1 MRHSTLA
8 AAALL
13 LLGGTASAQRTVVTA
28 PNMNV
33 TATLSPAIKVGDML
47 YVSGQLGSKPGV
59 REPMDS
65 TIEGQTRQAFENIKT
80 LVEAAGVTMSNVVK
94 CTVFL
99 VKLEDFRGMN
109 SVYSTV
115 FPKDPPARS
124 TVVVAALV
132 SPQAKL
138 EAECIASLAK

>member
-8 AAALL
+8 ALALVAL
-13 LLGGTASAQRTVVTA
+13 AGTASAQRSVVTA
-28 PNMNV
+28 PSMNV
-33 TATLSPAIKVGDML
+33 TATLSPAIRVGDML

-65 TIEGQTRQAFENIKT
+65 TIEGQTKQVLENIKT
-80 LVEAAGVTMSNVVK
+80 LVEAAGGTMANVAK

-109 SVYSTV
+109 SVYSTY

-124 TVVVAALV
+124 TIVVAALV
-132 SPQAKL
+132 SQPAKL
-138 EAECIASLAK
+138 EVECIASLAK

>member
-8 AAALL
+8 ALALVAL
-13 LLGGTASAQRTVVTA
+13 ASSASAQRTTVTA
-28 PNMNV
+28 PGMNV

-47 YVSGQLGSKPGV
+47 YLSGQLASKPGT

-65 TIEGQTRQAFENIKT
+65 TIEGQTKQALENIKT
-80 LVEAAGVTMSNVVK
+80 LVEAAGGTMNNVAK

-109 SVYSTV
+109 SAYSS
-115 FPKDPPARS
+115 FWPKDPPARS

-132 SPQAKL
+132 SPAAKL
-138 EAECIASLAK
+138 EVECIASLAK